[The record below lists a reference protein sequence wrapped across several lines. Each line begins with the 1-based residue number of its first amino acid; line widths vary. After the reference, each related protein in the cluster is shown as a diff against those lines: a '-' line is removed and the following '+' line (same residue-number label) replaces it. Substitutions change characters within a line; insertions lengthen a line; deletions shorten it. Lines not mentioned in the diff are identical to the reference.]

1 MRWPNTRRRNKRSE
15 RRQLGFVRYD
25 LREMMLNRP
34 ELQANKP
41 VSLRVCEVC
50 SRASKTPVPS

>member
-1 MRWPNTRRRNKRSE
+1 VKVPMLWPNTRRRNKRSG

-34 ELQANKP
+34 ELQA
-41 VSLRVCEVC
+41 
-50 SRASKTPVPS
+50 